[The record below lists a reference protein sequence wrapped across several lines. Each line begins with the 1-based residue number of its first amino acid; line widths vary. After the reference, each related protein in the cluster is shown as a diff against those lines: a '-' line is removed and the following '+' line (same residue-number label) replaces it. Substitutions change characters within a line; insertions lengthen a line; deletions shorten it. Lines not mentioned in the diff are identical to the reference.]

1 MIKMGLEMYV
11 LMCCLRFSV
20 SVAVTRMVYSSMDD
34 DRGANTCKG
43 HKKCEERD
51 SNCVRNEDLIN
62 RSTSSCT

>member
-43 HKKCEERD
+43 HKK
-51 SNCVRNEDLIN
+51 
-62 RSTSSCT
+62 